1 MANCDICNRVG
12 MGTIVKASDMSAAV
26 SKGFDPFKLG
36 LASQAMMISDAFGLG
51 PNTYPAMW
59 RISAISGPLSKTDW
73 NICDHCMVKLRP
85 YLEKSTTV
93 KKKELISTKK
103 TSEPDKEKKVKSKPA
118 AIPAKEIK
126 PEEKKSQ
133 PAKKESAPPDKEKLT
148 PGAEKAAESQEKKEI
163 DQSPPVIKSVNKRDS
178 NITQKI
184 WLMLANFNLTGLGF
198 WLSDQKIHGYIFVGA
213 GLFLLVVGHLLN
225 ASKNPLVWA
234 FLFLAMAV
242 GMVVDL
248 WILMRDKEIKLP
260 NFIQKSPTLLPV
272 LVVLVNVI
280 FYGGFLLYR
289 SSGQKLYENGLKAY
303 QEGDFSS
310 AFGNWYSLSQ
320 NYRLSLNKE
329 VSDIKDQLQEV
340 ALLVTIDAQ
349 IDDADFV
356 GAFTSMRQ
364 FRVLFPES
372 TLISSMADMGMDAYL
387 AWAEQLDEQNDF
399 DEGLEKL
406 TKIASHYPIQMEA
419 RQREMDAHFSAHY
432 LAWGDYLF
440 TQADFA
446 GAVEKYEYLLAVYPD
461 LDEAEQA
468 YEQAALSYLEWS
480 DQLNEQQQYEDAA
493 LKLEQVVENYADST
507 ALADSM
513 ERLPEA
519 YLAWGG
525 ELSEQQQYLLAL
537 EKYSVIKDLDTDA
550 ALKEDAEEQYQSTL
564 LLLAYDTGTDGSAV
578 LAEAK
583 EQACDG
589 EIPTNPSV
597 GILEDEPPK
606 VQSCSIN
613 RMASYPAW
621 LSTDLT
627 AASPGEFRY
636 VIMGDGDSR
645 VVQTCA
651 YDGGYK
657 LERRQIFNDISIVDI
672 LTGEVIAE
680 RTFYGPAPESCPF
693 IYIFHSTTDWLVGDR
708 VDEDTVNEWIEQELQ

>member
-12 MGTIVKASDMSAAV
+12 MGTIVKARDMSAAV
-26 SKGFDPFKLG
+26 AKGFDPFKLG

-73 NICDHCMVKLRP
+73 NICDNCMIKLRP
-85 YLEKSTTV
+85 YLEKSLTVDKKKLTSTGKLSEADKKKTIESKSVATPV
-93 KKKELISTKK
+93 KKNKLE
-103 TSEPDKEKKVKSKPA
+103 
-118 AIPAKEIK
+118 EIK
-126 PEEKKSQ
+126 SP
-133 PAKKESAPPDKEKLT
+133 PAKKESIPPDQEKPT
-148 PGAEKAAESQEKKEI
+148 PGAGKITGSQEEKEI
-163 DQSPPVIKSVNKRDS
+163 KKSPPETKSTNKRDS
-178 NITQKI
+178 NISQKI
-184 WLMLANFNLTGLGF
+184 WLILANFNLTGLGY
-198 WLSDQKIHGYIFVGA
+198 WLSGQKKHGYIFVGA
-213 GLFLLVVGHLLN
+213 GLFLLVMGHLLN

-234 FLFLAMAV
+234 FLFSAMALAMA
-242 GMVVDL
+242 VDL
-248 WILMRDKEIKLP
+248 WILIREKEVKLP
-260 NFIQKSPTLLPV
+260 DFIRKSPTLLPV
-272 LVVLVNVI
+272 LALLINVV
-280 FYGGFLLYR
+280 FYGGFFLYR
-289 SSGQKLYENGLKAY
+289 SSGQKLYESGIEDY
-303 QEGDFSS
+303 REGNFSS
-310 AFGNWYSLSQ
+310 AFGNWYTFAHT
-320 NYRLSLNKE
+320 YRLSLNKNVSE
-329 VSDIKDQLQEV
+329 VRDPLEEV
-340 ALLVTIDAQ
+340 ALLVTIKAQ

-372 TLISSMADMGMDAYL
+372 TLISTMADMGMDAYL
-387 AWAEQLDEQNDF
+387 AWAEQLDAQDDF
-399 DEGLEKL
+399 DEGLKKL
-406 TKIASHYPIQMEA
+406 TRIATHYPVQMAA
-419 RQREMDAHFSAHY
+419 RQEEMDTHFSAHY
-432 LAWGDYLF
+432 MAWGDYLF

-446 GAVEKYEYLLAVYPD
+446 GSVEKYELLLATYPD
-461 LDEAEQA
+461 SDEAEQA

-493 LKLEQVVENYADST
+493 LKLEQVIENYADST

-519 YLAWGG
+519 YLAWGE

-537 EKYSVIKDLDTDA
+537 EKYSAIKDLDIDA
-550 ALKEDAEEQYQSTL
+550 NLREDTEEQYEATL

-578 LAEAK
+578 VAEAK
-583 EQACDG
+583 KQACDG

-597 GILEDEPPK
+597 GLLKDESPK

-613 RMASYPAW
+613 YMASYPAW

-627 AASPGEFRY
+627 ATSPGEFRY
-636 VIMGDGDSR
+636 VIIGEGSSR

-657 LERRQIFNDISIVDI
+657 LERRQIYNDLSIVDI
-672 LTGEVIAE
+672 LTGEVVAE

-693 IYIFHSTTDWLVGDR
+693 VYIFHSTTDWLVGDL
-708 VDEDTVNEWIEQELQ
+708 VDEDTINEWIEQELQ